1 MSTTAKNHAW
11 SAARWALPSL
21 IGLLAAGCAASGTVE
36 RSVEDPVALSSYGA
50 EVYGYSCARC
60 HNARAAVER
69 SDREWKAAA
78 LHMRARANLTGR
90 QARAVIAFL
99 SSVNAAP
106 TAVALP
112 QQPPTT
118 PEAEEPPSA
127 ERGRELAAGS
137 GCAGCHVIGGVGGTV
152 GPSLD
157 GVLDR
162 KGEDFVR
169 QKIADPRFD
178 NPNSVMPNFRFSSA
192 RVESILA
199 YLKSVGGE

>member
-1 MSTTAKNHAW
+1 MSTTAKNLAW
-11 SAARWALPSL
+11 SASRWALPSL

-36 RSVEDPVALSSYGA
+36 RSVEDPIALSNYGA

-78 LHMRARANLTGR
+78 LHMRARANLTGP

-99 SSVNAAP
+99 SSVNAAT
-106 TAVALP
+106 TAGALARQAP
-112 QQPPTT
+112 AA

-127 ERGRELAAGS
+127 ERGKELATAA
-137 GCAGCHVIGGVGGTV
+137 GCAGCHVIGGVGGAL

-157 GVLDR
+157 GVLGRRD
-162 KGEDFVR
+162 EDFIR
-169 QKIADPRFD
+169 RKIADPRFD
-178 NPNSVMPNFRFSSA
+178 NPNSVMPNFRFSAA

-199 YLKSVGGE
+199 YLKSVGGK

>member
-1 MSTTAKNHAW
+1 MSTTSKKHTW
-11 SAARWALPSL
+11 SATRWAVPA
-21 IGLLAAGCAASGTVE
+21 LLVLLVSGCAASGTVD
-36 RSVEDPVALSSYGA
+36 RSAEDPVALSSYGA

-99 SSVNAAP
+99 SSVNVASMPAPAPAAAP
-106 TAVALP
+106 P
-112 QQPPTT
+112 
-118 PEAEEPPSA
+118 AEEAPPSA
-127 ERGRELAAGS
+127 ERGKELTTAS
-137 GCAGCHVIGGVGGTV
+137 GCAGCHVIDGVGGIV

-157 GVLDR
+157 DLFGRRDD
-162 KGEDFVR
+162 DFVH

-178 NPNSVMPNFRFSSA
+178 NPNSVMPNFRFTDA
-192 RVESILA
+192 QVGSILA
-199 YLKSVGGE
+199 YLKSLRGD